1 MARPLRVLVMLVLVS
16 FPAIAQQS
24 ATSQP
29 EGPIAVAATEQD
41 TAIAQRI
48 RDVLGALDNYENVD
62 VSVRAGVVT
71 LSGTTLDAEAVSRM
85 KDIVRRVEGV
95 VALNDRVSQSS
106 DVGERLTP
114 LVERFRIRLEKFVQF
129 LPLMAVAGIAFALI
143 LAVGLAVA
151 RFGVVWRWLAPNS
164 FIAAIYKQVVRLV
177 FALIG
182 LVVALDILGATA
194 LLGSILGAAGIIGLA
209 IGFAVRDS
217 VENFLSSILLSIRQ
231 PFRPYDLVE
240 IGGDIGRVVRLT
252 SRATILL
259 SLDGNAIRIPNS
271 TVYKSR
277 IVNFSANRE
286 VRLTFDLGIDPAAD
300 AARVRALGEATLARL
315 PFALAQ
321 PAPMVW
327 IEEVGD
333 SAVILRF
340 AFWIDQIESNSLR
353 ARGEAIRLA
362 KAAIEGAGVALP
374 EVTYRVITQAAE
386 APASTA
392 TTAMTP
398 AGRES
403 PAPVEDVHRTPS
415 EDVEKM
421 VEAERRA
428 GDGSDLLN
436 VEAPKE

>member
-1 MARPLRVLVMLVLVS
+1 MAAPLRILVVLALLS
-16 FPAIAQQS
+16 CPAVAQQS
-24 ATSQP
+24 ATLQP
-29 EGPIAVAATEQD
+29 EGPIAVATTEQD
-41 TAIAQRI
+41 SAIAQRI

-62 VSVRAGVVT
+62 VSVQAGVVT

-85 KDIVRRVEGV
+85 EDIVRRVAGV

-114 LVERFRIRLEKFVQF
+114 LLERFRIRLQKFVQF
-129 LPLMAVAGIAFALI
+129 LPLMAVAGIVFAVI

-151 RFGVVWRWLAPNS
+151 RFGLVWRWLAPNS

-240 IGGDIGRVVRLT
+240 IGGDVGRVVRLT

-277 IVNFSANRE
+277 IVNFSANSE
-286 VRLTFDLGIDPAAD
+286 VRMTFDLGIDPAAD

-315 PFALAQ
+315 PFALAE

-340 AFWIDQIESNSLR
+340 AFWIDQTESNSLR

-386 APASTA
+386 APASTSITA
-392 TTAMTP
+392 TTP
-398 AGRES
+398 QGRES
-403 PAPVEDVHRTPS
+403 PAPAEDVHRTPS

-421 VEAERRA
+421 VEAERRS

-436 VEAPKE
+436 MEAPKE